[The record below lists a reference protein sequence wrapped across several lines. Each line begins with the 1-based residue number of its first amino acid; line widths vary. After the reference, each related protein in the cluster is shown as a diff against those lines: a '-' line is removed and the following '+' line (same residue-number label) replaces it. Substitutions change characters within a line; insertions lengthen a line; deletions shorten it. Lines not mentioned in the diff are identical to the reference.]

1 MVIISL
7 VFVSILILI
16 ICYVIKIRR
25 RKDIMSLKESLD
37 LTGIPIVTFTQE
49 NVKYNFLLDTGS
61 DISYINSKIV
71 DNSAIKDEATD
82 YKVAGFISAGGLS
95 SADIKIIDIPFEYK
109 RTSFK
114 ESFAVLDLTES
125 FAQIKEENV
134 VTLHGILGNTFF
146 TKYEY
151 ILDFKELKFYTK

>member
-7 VFVSILILI
+7 IFVSILILI

-71 DNSAIKDEATD
+71 DNSAIKYEATD

-95 SADIKIIDIPFEYK
+95 SSDIKIIDIPFEYK

-125 FAQIKEENV
+125 FAQIKEENG

-146 TKYEY
+146 TKYGY

>member
-71 DNSAIKDEATD
+71 DNSAIKYEATD
-82 YKVAGFISAGGLS
+82 YKLSGFISAGGLS
-95 SADIKIIDIPFEYK
+95 SSDIKIIDIPFEYK

-125 FAQIKEENV
+125 FAQIKEENG

-146 TKYEY
+146 TKYGY

>member
-25 RKDIMSLKESLD
+25 KKDIMSLKESLD

-71 DNSAIKDEATD
+71 DNSAIKYDATD
-82 YKVAGFISAGGLS
+82 YKLAGFISAGGLS
-95 SADIKIIDIPFEYK
+95 SSDIKIIDIPFEYK

-125 FAQIKEENV
+125 FAQIKEENG

-146 TKYEY
+146 TKYGY